1 MVDNLGSRNQ
11 WFGKFSIKIWYILMI
26 IWYTASVEN
35 NPTQVGLDIWY
46 FFSIFDTVKLNLI
59 QFNII

>member
-1 MVDNLGSRNQ
+1 
-11 WFGKFSIKIWYILMI
+11 MI